1 MIKQTKVRTFSAE
14 SISKLE
20 IKLNEF
26 CKDKEI
32 KTIQYQI
39 DNNLYLYKHVAMVI
53 YEVTIH

>member
-1 MIKQTKVRTFSAE
+1 MTKQTKVRTFSTE
-14 SISKLE
+14 STSKLE

-39 DNNLYLYKHVAMVI
+39 DNNLYLYKHVAMVV

>member
-1 MIKQTKVRTFSAE
+1 MIKQTKVITFSAE

-20 IKLNEF
+20 NKLNEF

-39 DNNLYLYKHVAMVI
+39 DNNLYLYKHVAMVV

>member
-32 KTIQYQI
+32 KG
-39 DNNLYLYKHVAMVI
+39 
-53 YEVTIH
+53 

>member
-1 MIKQTKVRTFSAE
+1 MIKQTKVITFSAE

-20 IKLNEF
+20 NKLNEF

-39 DNNLYLYKHVAMVI
+39 DNDLRLYKHVAMVV
-53 YEVTIH
+53 YEITTH

>member
-1 MIKQTKVRTFSAE
+1 MTKQTKVRTFSAE
-14 SISKLE
+14 SITKLE
-20 IKLNEF
+20 NKLNEF

-39 DNNLYLYKHVAMVI
+39 DNNLCLCKHVAMVI

>member
-20 IKLNEF
+20 NKLNEF

-39 DNNLYLYKHVAMVI
+39 DNDLRLYKHVAMVV

>member
-1 MIKQTKVRTFSAE
+1 MIKQTKVITFSAE

-20 IKLNEF
+20 NKLNEF

-39 DNNLYLYKHVAMVI
+39 DNDLRLYKHVAMVV

>member
-14 SISKLE
+14 SITKLE
-20 IKLNEF
+20 NKLNEF

-39 DNNLYLYKHVAMVI
+39 DNNLCLYKHIAMVV
-53 YEVTIH
+53 YEIITH

>member
-1 MIKQTKVRTFSAE
+1 MTKQTKVRTFSAE
-14 SISKLE
+14 YITKLE
-20 IKLNEF
+20 NKLNEF

-39 DNNLYLYKHVAMVI
+39 DNNLYLYKHVAMVV

>member
-1 MIKQTKVRTFSAE
+1 MTKQTKVRTFSAE

-20 IKLNEF
+20 NKLNEF

-39 DNNLYLYKHVAMVI
+39 DNDLRLYKHVAMVV